1 MIYRT
6 PPRPTPPYP
15 QVGPGRAGGEGGAPS
30 SRDPEASLRSP
41 GKRRS
46 PLLLLLRL
54 PPFPSPP
61 RALGLDGL
69 AAGRPAWG
77 GSGFWGADVEALA
90 GGGGHVSSG
99 GEPPG
104 RRQHLDVWLWGGDR
118 ARPRKETR
126 EVGWGKGKESN

>member
-69 AAGRPAWG
+69 AAGRPGEDQGFGGQMPRRWPGGGTRELRRGAPGAAATSGCVALGWG
-77 GSGFWGADVEALA
+77 PSQAEERNPGSGL
-90 GGGGHVSSG
+90 
-99 GEPPG
+99 GEG
-104 RRQHLDVWLWGGDR
+104 
-118 ARPRKETR
+118 ER
-126 EVGWGKGKESN
+126 E

>member
-69 AAGRPAWG
+69 AAGRPGEDQGFG
-77 GSGFWGADVEALA
+77 GQMPRRWP
-90 GGGGHVSSG
+90 GGGHVSSG